1 MTATVNF
8 SPGEIFGGDSTL
20 AIFATGSC
28 SNVVAAGLLEKANRR
43 SRMERID
50 SFAFQC
56 SCRNNRSA
64 MLASP
69 SESVT
74 IHGVLLHCTAY
85 VHEPSDLNVELVSA
99 SH

>member
-1 MTATVNF
+1 
-8 SPGEIFGGDSTL
+8 
-20 AIFATGSC
+20 
-28 SNVVAAGLLEKANRR
+28 
-43 SRMERID
+43 MERID